1 MQQPHKSSLSYGH
14 LLLALAVIIV
24 WGVNFVMVKVSLEVI
39 PPLTL
44 CALRF
49 FLAAIPAIFFIKK
62 PAGPWQWVA
71 AYGLLIFAA
80 QFSLLFIGMSIGVAP
95 GIAALL
101 LQFQVFF
108 TIFFAY
114 LFFRQPARPMQLI
127 GALVAFAGIITIF
140 THLGGKYSLLGIILV
155 LGAAAC
161 WAGGNVIS
169 VKLGKVNM
177 FSLVIWG
184 SAAAF
189 FPLLIAAIMVEGAQT
204 VFTVVTHL
212 PQLPG
217 ITLFA
222 VAYIIYGSTY
232 FGYGAWSWLLS
243 QYTMGSVA
251 PLVLLIPIVAMLFSS
266 LTLGETFEA
275 WKMVAIILV
284 IAGTAINLLGERLI
298 RYAIT
303 ASGKF
308 MSGGKD
314 HPSMDVD

>member
-1 MQQPHKSSLSYGH
+1 MQPSHKSSLSLGH
-14 LLLALAVIIV
+14 LLLALSVITV
-24 WGVNFVMVKVSLEVI
+24 WGMNFVLVKISLEEI

-49 FLAAIPAIFFIKK
+49 FLAAVPAIFFIKK
-62 PAGPWQWVA
+62 PNAPWQWVA

-80 QFSLLFIGMSIGVAP
+80 HFSLLFVGMNIGVAP

-114 LFFRQPARPMQLI
+114 LFFRQPASPLQLI
-127 GALVAFAGIITIF
+127 GALVAFAGIVIIF
-140 THLGGKYSLLGIILV
+140 THLGGKYGLLGMILV
-155 LGAAAC
+155 LAAAAC

-189 FPLLIAAIMVEGAQT
+189 FPLLAAAIIIEGPQT
-204 VFTVVTHL
+204 VLSVVTHL
-212 PQLPG
+212 PQLPS

-222 VAYIIYGSTY
+222 VAYIIYASTY

-243 QYTMGSVA
+243 QYTMASVA
-251 PLVLLIPIVAMLFSS
+251 PLVLLTPIVAMFFSS
-266 LTLGETFEA
+266 LILDETFET
-275 WKMVAIILV
+275 WKILAV
-284 IAGTAINLLGERLI
+284 VLVLTGTGINLLGERI
-298 RYAIT
+298 KRWAINT
-303 ASGKF
+303 FRPAIPAANK
-308 MSGGKD
+308 
-314 HPSMDVD
+314 

>member
-1 MQQPHKSSLSYGH
+1 MQQSHKSSLSCGH
-14 LLLALAVIIV
+14 LLLGLAVIVV
-24 WGVNFVMVKVSLEVI
+24 WGVNFVMVKLSLEDI

-49 FLAAIPAIFFIKK
+49 FLAAVPAIFFIKK
-62 PAGPWQWVA
+62 PNASWQWVA
-71 AYGLLIFAA
+71 AYGVLIFAA
-80 QFSLLFIGMSIGVAP
+80 QFALLFVGMHLGVAP

-114 LFFRQPARPMQLI
+114 LFFRQPVGPLQLL
-127 GALVAFAGIITIF
+127 GALVAFAGIVTIF
-140 THLGGKYSLLGIILV
+140 THLGGKYSLMGMILI

-189 FPLLIAAIMVEGAQT
+189 FPLCMAAFILEGPHT
-204 VFTVVTHL
+204 VFTVVTHVY
-212 PQLPG
+212 QLPTM
-217 ITLFA
+217 TLLA
-222 VAYIIYGSTY
+222 VAYIIYASTY

-243 QYTMGSVA
+243 RYTMASVA
-251 PLVLLIPIVAMLFSS
+251 PLVLLVPIVAMLFSS
-266 LTLGETFEA
+266 YVLGETFET
-275 WKMVAIILV
+275 WKIVAVVLV
-284 IAGTAINLLGERLI
+284 ITGTAINLLGGRILLLF
-298 RYAIT
+298 RKHK
-303 ASGKF
+303 GVN
-308 MSGGKD
+308 
-314 HPSMDVD
+314 PSLDLD